1 MADMTEAVSDD
12 IRPTAVVVEDDLQIR
27 AFVSRALVDAGWNVV
42 EMGAIDD
49 AWLHLPDLFVLDLG
63 LPTGDCVGFI
73 AAIRQRSRVPI
84 IVMTGRV
91 DASEKMRALAAGAN
105 DYVSK
110 LFGIGARF
118 SALLQRFRPHP
129 TGEYQ

>member
-1 MADMTEAVSDD
+1 MADMTESV
-12 IRPTAVVVEDDLQIR
+12 RPTAVVVEDDLQIR
-27 AFVSRALVDAGWNVV
+27 AFVSRALVDAGWNVI
-42 EMGAIDD
+42 EMSAIDD
-49 AWLHLPDLFVLDLG
+49 AWLHLPDLFVLEMG
-63 LPTGDCVGFI
+63 LPEGDCVSFI
-73 AAIRQRSRVPI
+73 AAVRQRSRVPI
-84 IVMTGRV
+84 IVMTARV

-110 LFGIGARF
+110 LFGVGARF

>member
-1 MADMTEAVSDD
+1 MADMTEAV
-12 IRPTAVVVEDDLQIR
+12 RPTAVVVEDDLQIR

-49 AWLHLPDLFVLDLG
+49 AWRHLPDLFVLDLG

-73 AAIRQRSRVPI
+73 AAIRARSCVPI
-84 IVMTGRV
+84 IVMTARV

>member
-1 MADMTEAVSDD
+1 MPMADIRNDM
-12 IRPTAVVVEDDLQIR
+12 RPTAVVVEDDLQIR

-49 AWLHLPDLFVLDLG
+49 ACPRLLPDLFVVDLG

-73 AAIRQRSRVPI
+73 AAIRARSRVPI
-84 IVMTGRV
+84 IVMTARV

-110 LFGIGARF
+110 LFCIGARF
-118 SALLQRFRPHP
+118 SAQLQRFRPHP